1 MYICT
6 FWGSKCYFYGYS
18 ETILSLYVGIRKL
31 FLNVVFGGLISN
43 S

>member
-1 MYICT
+1 MYICM

-18 ETILSLYVGIRKL
+18 ETILSLYDEEFILKCGL
-31 FLNVVFGGLISN
+31 WGLISN